1 MESFEEVYQKYL
13 KEVYCFLLRLSG
25 DREIA
30 EELTQQ
36 TFAIAFEKLEN
47 FRGEC
52 KLSVWLCQIAKHEY
66 YAWTK
71 KQKRYANKLDE
82 NHADQGE
89 EFIKWHNQSGKW
101 TDHPKN
107 SNMTY
112 RNRTKKYSCCG

>member
-1 MESFEEVYQKYL
+1 MSSWNLLRKYIRNIL

-71 KQKRYANKLDE
+71 SRKDMQIN
-82 NHADQGE
+82 
-89 EFIKWHNQSGKW
+89 
-101 TDHPKN
+101 
-107 SNMTY
+107 
-112 RNRTKKYSCCG
+112 

>member
-66 YAWTK
+66 YAWIK

-82 NHADQGE
+82 NHADLRGG
-89 EFIKWHNQSGKW
+89 FIKWHNQSGKW
-101 TDHPKN
+101 TDHPKD
-107 SNMTY
+107 ST
-112 RNRTKKYSCCG
+112 

>member
-25 DREIA
+25 YREIA

-71 KQKRYANKLDE
+71 KQKRYANKSCRSR
-82 NHADQGE
+82 GG
-89 EFIKWHNQSGKW
+89 FIKWHNQSGKW
-101 TDHPKN
+101 TDHPKD
-107 SNMTY
+107 ST
-112 RNRTKKYSCCG
+112 